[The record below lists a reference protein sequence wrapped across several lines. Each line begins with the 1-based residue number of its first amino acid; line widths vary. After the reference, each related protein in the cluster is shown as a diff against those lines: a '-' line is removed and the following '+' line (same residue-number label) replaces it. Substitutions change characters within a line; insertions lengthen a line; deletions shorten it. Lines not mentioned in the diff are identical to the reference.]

1 MGQICHHYGWT
12 LDYLLWEIDWRI
24 VQRMLIDT
32 PSYDSE
38 KKEGKE
44 VIKYEEQTAEELEEL
59 FNMYEHKSRGFIFR
73 CWNRNERMA

>member
-38 KKEGKE
+38 KKEGTE
-44 VIKYEEQTAEELEEL
+44 GIK
-59 FNMYEHKSRGFIFR
+59 
-73 CWNRNERMA
+73 

>member
-24 VQRMLIDT
+24 VH
-32 PSYDSE
+32 DSE
-38 KKEGKE
+38 KKEGTE

-59 FNMYEHKSRGFIFR
+59 FNMYK
-73 CWNRNERMA
+73 N

>member
-32 PSYDSE
+32 PSYDLE

-59 FNMYEHKSRGFIFR
+59 FNMYK
-73 CWNRNERMA
+73 N